1 VKIISY
7 NVGRLFD
14 LSLNKDISVWKW
26 VSVVLTFICIEGR
39 DMGRMLLLFWITLFR
54 NTLYRILG
62 CGKQIQTQVIMLEV
76 YHLLSHLVPRD
87 LSTDRE
93 LVWNKFVC

>member
-39 DMGRMLLLFWITLFR
+39 DMGRMLLCF
-54 NTLYRILG
+54 G
-62 CGKQIQTQVIMLEV
+62 
-76 YHLLSHLVPRD
+76 
-87 LSTDRE
+87 
-93 LVWNKFVC
+93 